1 MYEFTKEEI
10 AKIAEQD
17 RIDNAPLS
25 HLAHCAVYEALQ
37 SNYRVS
43 ILLTDGGKLNTNILE
58 VDEWFTKNLPLL
70 DALNIDTARITT
82 VVSRLTR
89 NVLDLTTQAVYT
101 GRCLNGIL
109 NPSASVH
116 TKCTIKK

>member
-1 MYEFTKEEI
+1 MYEFTKEQI

-25 HLAHCAVYEALQ
+25 LIAHCAVNEALQ

-43 ILLTDGGKLNTNILE
+43 ILLTDGANLNTNILE

-70 DALNIDTARITT
+70 DALNIDTDRITT

-109 NPSASVH
+109 NPNASVH

>member
-1 MYEFTKEEI
+1 MYEFTKEEL

-17 RIDNAPLS
+17 RIDKAPLS
-25 HLAHCAVYEALQ
+25 QLAYSAVHEALQ

-58 VDEWFTKNLPLL
+58 VDDWFAKNLPLL
-70 DALNIDTARITT
+70 DALNIDTARITI

-101 GRCLNGIL
+101 GRCLNAIL